1 MIDHRNEGFQAAA
14 TISISWSGQKR
25 TPLETCGTIMEEIG
39 ELEDELMPEMR
50 SNGDN
55 RTPLISWKELVDVV
69 VVELIE
75 LEEHGREGCWNE
87 KTNMAGRGG
96 IEPGGATALAALE
109 NAPEA
114 VIRSVSSITL
124 ILFIDFFVLCFV
136 DFLPDFSIF

>member
-1 MIDHRNEGFQAAA
+1 
-14 TISISWSGQKR
+14 
-25 TPLETCGTIMEEIG
+25 MEDIG

-87 KTNMAGRGG
+87 KTNMVGRGG

-114 VIRSVSSITL
+114 AIRSVSSITL

-136 DFLPDFSIF
+136 DFLPDFSVF